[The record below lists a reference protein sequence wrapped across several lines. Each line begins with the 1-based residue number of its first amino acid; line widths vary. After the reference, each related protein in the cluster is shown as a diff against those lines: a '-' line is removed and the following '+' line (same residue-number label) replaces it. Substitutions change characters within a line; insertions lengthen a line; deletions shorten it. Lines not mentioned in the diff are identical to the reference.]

1 MGARRLKKRGLRIIS
16 KEGFVALT
24 SVFALLASGLKA
36 YDDVSFSGLHTLA
49 LVAMLAAFVFFI
61 GGFLKNRSREVP
73 ELLLSWPAG
82 PNVGVGATLAET
94 GGQGARQATVMP
106 CSASEFLFV
115 DRQRGE
121 GQQRFGVFKGLS
133 RWRKSTIRAVI
144 VRNATVNRELLEEL
158 VEFPNLGLIDI
169 QRCEVEPEAWHLFAE
184 LNSLKVLAVFGA
196 VDPREER
203 EFAYTLPAL
212 QMVFEPTEF
221 VPARAKVV

>member
-1 MGARRLKKRGLRIIS
+1 MIS
-16 KEGFVALT
+16 KEGFVALA
-24 SVFALLASGLKA
+24 SAFALLASGLKA
-36 YDDVSFSGLHTLA
+36 YDDVSFAGLHMFA
-49 LVAMLAAFVFFI
+49 LLVMLAAFVFFI
-61 GGFLKNRSREVP
+61 GGFLKSRSREVQ
-73 ELLLSWPAG
+73 ELLLSWPVS
-82 PNVGVGATLAET
+82 PKVGVGSMLAEN
-94 GGQGARQATVMP
+94 GGEGARQATVMP

-133 RWRKSTIRAVI
+133 RGRKSAIRAVI

-184 LNSLKVLAVFGA
+184 LNSLRFLAVFGA

-212 QMVFEPTEF
+212 QMIFEPTEF